1 MVIGASA
8 LLLSHEGTKK
18 KESHED
24 EAPSFVPSFSASC
37 LV

>member
-18 KESHED
+18 KESHEG
-24 EAPSFVPSFSASC
+24 AIFFVPFFHFLRAF
-37 LV
+37 V